1 MKRKI
6 ASIIL
11 AACMA
16 MPCMVSLAACGG
28 GGMKIPHTPTSGK

>member
-28 GGMKIPHTPTSGK
+28 GMKIPHTPTSGK

>member
-16 MPCMVSLAACGG
+16 MPCIVSLAACGG
-28 GGMKIPHTPTSGK
+28 GV

>member
-1 MKRKI
+1 MKREI

-16 MPCMVSLAACGG
+16 MPCMVSLVACGG
-28 GGMKIPHTPTSGK
+28 GV

>member
-16 MPCMVSLAACGG
+16 MPCIMSLAACGG
-28 GGMKIPHTPTSGK
+28 GV